1 MATRRRCLA
10 PTSER
15 VRVQASRPASR
26 MAPALQSAAVMRSP
40 LIITRIL
47 TLTWMTAI
55 VACGP
60 GGGESET
67 DATSDEPGSTGSST
81 SEPTGSTTSEPTG
94 STGSTGSTGE
104 SSSTTSEPDP
114 DFVRECQPNDF
125 KCEDWGCNNQ
135 KSVKL
140 GECYKRCTPDVIGEK
155 DAECDEP
162 ERPFC
167 SQIGVAGAGDFDCND
182 CTHVCVAEPINQCSQ
197 DAQSCAG

>member
-1 MATRRRCLA
+1 
-10 PTSER
+10 
-15 VRVQASRPASR
+15 
-26 MAPALQSAAVMRSP
+26 MAPALHSAAVMRSP
-40 LIITRIL
+40 LLITRIL
-47 TLTWMTAI
+47 TLTCMTAI

-60 GGGESET
+60 GGGESDT
-67 DATSDEPGSTGSST
+67 DSTSDEPGSTGSST
-81 SEPTGSTTSEPTG
+81 DDPTGSTTSEPTSTSDSTGSTGETG
-94 STGSTGSTGE
+94 STGSTGSTSTGE

-140 GECYKRCTPDVIGEK
+140 GECYKPCTPDVIGEK

-167 SQIGVAGAGDFDCND
+167 SQVGIAGGGDFDCNG
-182 CTHVCVAEPINQCSQ
+182 CTHVCVAEPLNQCNQ